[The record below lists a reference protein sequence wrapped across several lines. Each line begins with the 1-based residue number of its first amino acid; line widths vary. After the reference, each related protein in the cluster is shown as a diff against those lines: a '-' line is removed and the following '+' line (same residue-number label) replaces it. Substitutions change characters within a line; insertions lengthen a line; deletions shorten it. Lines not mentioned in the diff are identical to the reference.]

1 VKIRKYLGFF
11 MNTQKSQKNYL
22 TGPDN
27 LQRLTEKFRS
37 GLKEWRDEK
46 NEPKLVSFG
55 GKDKPLLKASIHE
68 VLEYVKEFTAMWR
81 PIPEEQKNDFKR
93 EWFIDCRGLHISLS
107 LSELVNCNNEFIQ
120 DWAPVTFDYS
130 EIHDSVY
137 LFPQKVFLG
146 NASFYDVKFYGEIHF
161 DEAKFYGEVNFDNTF
176 FSREAYFVNCEFR
189 FNKDASFQRATFSRR
204 ADFTRAVFY
213 RAPIFHETKLPQGS
227 SFTGARFENLGNDK
241 YQRDFLKEIVALRT
255 LRQLAASYKGQ
266 QDEAKFFA
274 LEQRYYRKVF
284 LAPRLD
290 WQKESYKTSKQGKLG
305 FKDLLV
311 LDTWHWS
318 TIKGWKYCWEPIE
331 WLISLGYDWISEYGS
346 NPNRAVIWLI
356 GINIMSFLFFLSM
369 DILGFSE
376 FTFAHSESS
385 LLLVKQCPAVFFTFQ
400 NVFNPSA
407 ILSYKPLLAA
417 NNWLMLFLAGF
428 QFVSTYIVL
437 ILTALAIRT
446 RFQKG
451 SGDR

>member
-1 VKIRKYLGFF
+1 

-22 TGPDN
+22 AGPDS
-27 LQRLTEKFRS
+27 LQSLTESFRS
-37 GLKEWRDEK
+37 GLEEWRDD
-46 NEPKLVSFG
+46 NGEPKLVNFC
-55 GKDKPLLKASIHE
+55 GKDNPLLCASVHQ
-68 VLEYVKEFTAMWR
+68 VLEYAREFTAMWL
-81 PIPEEQKNDFKR
+81 PIPEEQKIHFKR

-107 LSELVNCNNEFIQ
+107 LGERCEFTR
-120 DWAPVTFDYS
+120 DWAPVEFDYS
-130 EIHDSVY
+130 EIHDSY
-137 LFPQKVFLG
+137 FLFPHKVFVG
-146 NASFYDVKFYGEIHF
+146 NASFYDVKFYGDIHF

-189 FNKDASFQRATFSRR
+189 FNKGASFQRATFSRR

-241 YQRDFLKEIVALRT
+241 YQRDFQKEIVALRT
-255 LRQLAASYKGQ
+255 LRQLASSYKVQ

-290 WQKESYKTSKQGKLG
+290 WQNESYKTSKQGKLG

-311 LDTWHWS
+311 PDTWHWS
-318 TIKGWKYCWEPIE
+318 TIIGWKYCFVRWEPIE
-331 WLISLGYDWISEYGS
+331 WLISLGYDWVSEYGS

-356 GINIMSFLFFLSM
+356 GINIMSFLLFLSM

-376 FTFAHSESS
+376 FIFVHSESG
-385 LLLVKQCPAVFFTFQ
+385 LLLVKQYPALFFTFQ

-407 ILSYKPLLAA
+407 IWSSKPLLAT
-417 NNWLMLFLAGF
+417 NNWLMLFVAGF
-428 QFVSTYIVL
+428 QFISTYIVL
-437 ILTALAIRT
+437 IPTALAIRT

-451 SGDR
+451 SGDK